1 MMPPNVGH
9 NKNGV
14 GMDNEYFASIKE
26 VSKRL
31 SVPAYTLR
39 YWEKQFPV
47 AIRPTTGAGG
57 RRYYRAETIDRLVI
71 IRDLLYKHGMTIA
84 GVKKLL
90 RDGNFPASSDEFIS
104 ASNDGG
110 TQSVMQA
117 QPDVSPKTNTNAAQ
131 IDTAIS
137 MLEQACDLLKNV

>member
-1 MMPPNVGH
+1 
-9 NKNGV
+9 
-14 GMDNEYFASIKE
+14 MDKEYYSSINE

-57 RRYYRAETIDRLVI
+57 RRYYRADTVERLTV

-90 RDGNFPASSDEFIS
+90 RSGNFPASASEF
-104 ASNDGG
+104 AP
-110 TQSVMQA
+110 MQTTLDTENA
-117 QPDVSPKTNTNAAQ
+117 TETPAPTVPTDVPTPVDNAQ
-131 IDTAIS
+131 IGIAIDLLS
-137 MLEQACDLLKNV
+137 RARDLLKNG